1 MGAEVHDFEAGDN
14 GQNAGMGYPGPM
26 PYSNVGSNGLFQILW
41 RGRWLIL
48 LSLTLAVAGAYLYLR
63 QATPLYESVA
73 QILVDKPNAQPR
85 SDVPQPVGSTLTNYL
100 ATQASI
106 ITSPEIVAV
115 ALRDPNVLALPTFS
129 DPSYVQ
135 GLIGTLSA
143 EASKKADIIQIRASS
158 AHPEDAAHM
167 VNALVRAYV
176 RWHEAN
182 RQLSTADLLKDL
194 NRQLEQRMTELNRK
208 RQTRVLFEQR
218 NPQVVERTRSGPF
231 SRKLELVKEDL
242 VVAQLNRMQQ
252 DASYER
258 LVGLASEPNQFRQ
271 YVYGQL
277 ASLISA
283 TDDGERSH
291 VAESLSKTRQQL
303 EELSAIGTAQRSQ
316 LTLLQDREKQLKERM
331 TTLDKEF
338 MQRCLT
344 VAQAVKEDAG
354 TREQLLTKMYE
365 AELEKVQSVTLQDS
379 EYAFILSECQTLEN
393 LYNSL
398 LAQINSLDLN
408 AQLEGLNVHVMAKA
422 VPATVPFS
430 PQPGRIVGMGLLL
443 GLMAGAGLSLLRDW
457 RDQRVRSADEVVALV
472 GAPILGSIPS
482 LPKRTMRRGRRN
494 LLFVSDAHALEACRA
509 IRTALLY
516 GAQRGQT
523 RTILVTSPGSAEGKT
538 VLVSNLGMALARAG
552 QKTLIVDA
560 DLRKPVEQR
569 VLTTNGHRR
578 GLVDVLD
585 GQADLQEVIRPTDI
599 DGLYL
604 LGGGQSTTTPSEL
617 LNSPAFAAL
626 LERLRGEYDR
636 VLVDSPPVGMVT
648 DAQILATLCGSTL
661 LVLRAEKSSRILT
674 QRARDALLAVGVRV
688 AGAVVNDVP
697 RRAGRYSRYSGY
709 DYYYS
714 SQGSDG
720 HNGTREEVSVTAAVH
735 PHSEAL
741 CPKTVEP
748 NGGAVQGESSVHA
761 GPPIEIRAVAP
772 KRTGLPAADAPGS
785 KDEAPL
791 ATQGQSQATG
801 EKALMAA
808 DPPSQGQ
815 VLPAAKAGGPTPT
828 SEGPLAGANP
838 EVLHGGVAGGKKKNG
853 RKVANG
859 LASNPGAQPPA
870 NGETPKKDNGR
881 RVRKKPPTDAADHPE
896 QEGTR

>member
-1 MGAEVHDFEAGDN
+1 MGGELHEFEAGDN
-14 GQNAGMGYPGPM
+14 GRNAGMGYPAPM
-26 PYSNVGSNGLFQILW
+26 SDMVTGHSGGLFDVLW
-41 RGRWLIL
+41 RGRWLIV
-48 LSLTLAVAGAYLYLR
+48 LSMIVAGAGAYGYLR
-63 QATPLYESVA
+63 RATPLYESVA
-73 QILVDKPNAQPR
+73 QILVDKPNSQPR
-85 SDVPQPVGSTLTNYL
+85 SDVPQPVGSTLGNYL
-100 ATQASI
+100 ATQASM

-129 DPSYVQ
+129 DPNYVQ

-218 NPQVVERTRSGPF
+218 NPQVVERTRSGSF
-231 SRKLELVKEDL
+231 SRKLELVKDDL

-252 DASYER
+252 DAYYER

-271 YVYGQL
+271 YVHGQL
-277 ASLISA
+277 ASLVSA
-283 TDDGERSH
+283 ADDGERGR

-316 LTLLQDREKQLKERM
+316 LTMLQDREKQLKERM

-344 VAQAVKEDAG
+344 VAKAVKEDAG

-393 LYNSL
+393 VYSSL

-430 PQPGRIVGMGLLL
+430 PQPGRIIGMGLML

-472 GAPILGSIPS
+472 GAPILGAIPSIP
-482 LPKRTMRRGRRN
+482 RR
-494 LLFVSDAHALEACRA
+494 ALAQSGQRLQLASNSQTSEACRA

-516 GAQRGQT
+516 GVHGQQAT
-523 RTILVTSPGSAEGKT
+523 TILVTSPGPLEGKT
-538 VLVSNLGMALARAG
+538 TLVNSLAIAMAQAG

-560 DLRKPVEQR
+560 DLRKPAQR
-569 VLTTNGHRR
+569 RLSSGNGSDVGLTDVLTGTAA
-578 GLVDVLD
+578 LD
-585 GQADLQEVIRPTDI
+585 QAIHVTET
-599 DGLYL
+599 DGLNVL
-604 LGGGQSTTTPSEL
+604 ASGQSPPNPAEL
-617 LNSPAFAAL
+617 LNSRAFAAL
-626 LERLRGEYDR
+626 LEQLKGRYDR
-636 VLVDSPPVGMVT
+636 ILVDSPPVAMVT

-661 LVLRAEKSSRILT
+661 LVLRAEKSSRLLT

-688 AGAVVNDVP
+688 AGAVVMDVP
-697 RRAGRYSRYSGY
+697 PKAGRYSYYSGY
-709 DYYYS
+709 GYYHPH
-714 SQGSDG
+714 QGSNG
-720 HNGTREEVSVTAAVH
+720 HKAAH
-735 PHSEAL
+735 Q
-741 CPKTVEP
+741 EP
-748 NGGAVQGESSVHA
+748 S
-761 GPPIEIRAVAP
+761 
-772 KRTGLPAADAPGS
+772 
-785 KDEAPL
+785 
-791 ATQGQSQATG
+791 
-801 EKALMAA
+801 
-808 DPPSQGQ
+808 
-815 VLPAAKAGGPTPT
+815 
-828 SEGPLAGANP
+828 
-838 EVLHGGVAGGKKKNG
+838 
-853 RKVANG
+853 
-859 LASNPGAQPPA
+859 
-870 NGETPKKDNGR
+870 
-881 RVRKKPPTDAADHPE
+881 TDAAVGSE
-896 QEGTR
+896 QGTSSPGTKECRGAAAPLGPQDEGDQRPTDRAVPLEIKEYDGKAKGKDVRADSGSHLSGGAPSAETKE